1 MPYGLLAM
9 ACLGM
14 FAASASG
21 STRAP
26 FLLDM
31 SRDLSTPLALVAN
44 LVAMTSVAWG
54 VASLL
59 AGAGADRFGRRAF
72 LVLGPLGLTLALLGV
87 AQAGSFATVAMW
99 SILAGGCSGGFT
111 GVTFA
116 EVSARVHA
124 GQRGRALGWVMAGQS
139 LTLLVGVPLA
149 AWLGSY
155 VGWRGVNLCLSGIAF
170 AAWLGLLATTGH
182 RASSPHGSGLAVP
195 SLRDALSV
203 TVLRLLAMGVC
214 ERVCYG
220 LTAIYFATFLQS
232 TYGITLAGVAIPLAV
247 FAAGNILGTIIGG
260 QLADRLRSRLR
271 IYGIAMAASSV
282 VALALFGWQ
291 PNLQT
296 SVGLGFVYVFVN
308 AVARP
313 SMLAALTDVPEHIRG
328 TVLGLNM
335 TSASF
340 GWLFAASLGGWMMA
354 GYGFAG
360 FGPLAAG
367 FGLLGAVLAI
377 KGQAAMAMKG

>member
-1 MPYGLLAM
+1 
-9 ACLGM
+9 
-14 FAASASG
+14 
-21 STRAP
+21 
-26 FLLDM
+26 
-31 SRDLSTPLALVAN
+31 
-44 LVAMTSVAWG
+44 
-54 VASLL
+54 
-59 AGAGADRFGRRAF
+59 
-72 LVLGPLGLTLALLGV
+72 
-87 AQAGSFATVAMW
+87 
-99 SILAGGCSGGFT
+99 
-111 GVTFA
+111 
-116 EVSARVHA
+116 
-124 GQRGRALGWVMAGQS
+124 
-139 LTLLVGVPLA
+139 
-149 AWLGSY
+149 
-155 VGWRGVNLCLSGIAF
+155 
-170 AAWLGLLATTGH
+170 
-182 RASSPHGSGLAVP
+182 
-195 SLRDALSV
+195 
-203 TVLRLLAMGVC
+203 MGVC